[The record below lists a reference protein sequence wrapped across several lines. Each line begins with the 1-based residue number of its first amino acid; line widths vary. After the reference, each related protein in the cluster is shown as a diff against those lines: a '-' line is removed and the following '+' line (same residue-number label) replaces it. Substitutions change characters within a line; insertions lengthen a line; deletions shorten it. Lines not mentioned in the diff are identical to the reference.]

1 MQALFGCLKKW
12 EYDDLPCAKFHES
25 YMRCVEESEKTAAK
39 YKEAVKK
46 GVLGDD
52 SSSQLTAA
60 QLNKIMQMFPQPDLG
75 TYPYRVLKR
84 LPTQSYAD
92 DLFHKKNKP
101 GKPS

>member
-1 MQALFGCLKKW
+1 MQAMFGCLKKW

-25 YMRCVEESEKTAAK
+25 YMRCVEESEKNIAK

-46 GVLGDD
+46 GNLGEQT
-52 SSSQLTAA
+52 SAQLTAA
-60 QLNKIMQMFPQPDLG
+60 QLNKIMELFPQPDLG
-75 TYPYRVLKR
+75 TRPYRVMRR

-92 DLFHKKNKP
+92 DIFRKKHKQ